1 LIVACDGVNSRVRQ
15 LYGDHFRTGVGV
27 GWIKYIGL
35 GTHKVFDAFTF
46 AFEEMHHLSTTP
58 WLNFRRISNG
68 NWCHDNIV
76 LMGDAA
82 HITHF
87 TIGSGTKLAIENAIG
102 LAEKLHDHKDL
113 QAALKAY
120 EEERRVSL
128 LALQS
133 AARNSARWFENVQRH
148 IDQEAINFA
157 FSLVTRRQEAT
168 APVKIPWHYQ
178 LHWAA
183 REIAALRRLRTRL
196 WRWIRSAR
204 RGVRAG
210 R

>member
-1 LIVACDGVNSRVRQ
+1 
-15 LYGDHFRTGVGV
+15 
-27 GWIKYIGL
+27 
-35 GTHKVFDAFTF
+35 
-46 AFEEMHHLSTTP
+46 MHHLGTTT

-87 TIGSGTKLAIENAIG
+87 TIGTGTKLAIENAIG

-113 QAALKAY
+113 QAALKAS

-157 FSLVTRRQEAT
+157 FFLTSDAPPGGNGSCKDSVALPASLGRPGDCGAEEVADQI
-168 APVKIPWHYQ
+168 V
-178 LHWAA
+178 
-183 REIAALRRLRTRL
+183 ALDPFRPQ
-196 WRWIRSAR
+196 
-204 RGVRAG
+204 RGSCWSIKLTG
-210 R
+210 